1 VDHGVQPDGKTVMN
15 TTDLTIV
22 REFKEQLR
30 SHVPLH
36 RVCVFGSRARG
47 DAVQDSDMDVLV
59 ELNKLDRQARE
70 QVTEDAW
77 EVGFRHGVVI
87 VPVTVEQREWEEG
100 VQKSSLLAMAV
111 ARDGVEI

>member
-1 VDHGVQPDGKTVMN
+1 MN
-15 TTDLTIV
+15 AADLTIV
-22 REFKEQLR
+22 RELKRQLQ

-36 RVCVFGSRARG
+36 RVRVFGSRARG

-59 ELNKLDRQARE
+59 ELNGLDRRVRE

-87 VPVTVEQREWEEG
+87 VPVTVERREWEEG
-100 VQKSSLLAMAV
+100 VQKSSLLAMAI
-111 ARDGVEI
+111 ARDGVEV